1 MLLLAH
7 TNIFNIISITG
18 STLIFTVNS
27 LTYLRSL
34 QHKNLSLSNLCNGL
48 GAGCLKLMKL
58 KATLQCS

>member
-34 QHKNLSLSNLCNGL
+34 QHKNLSLSNLCNGFGGWL
-48 GAGCLKLMKL
+48 FKTQEIKGNFTM
-58 KATLQCS
+58 